1 MDATISTQRQAS
13 LEELVEQ
20 VQRAAL
26 ARTPLAIRGGNTKL
40 WYGHRVEGEPL
51 DVRGYAGIVD
61 YEPSELVITARAGT
75 PLAEIAA
82 ALAEHEQMLAF
93 EPPLSSL
100 ALMGP
105 HPGPLPLGE
114 GRGRDGEFAEH
125 APRPS
130 SGSGL
135 QAGTRTASEGI
146 AAVGQATLGGCVA
159 TGLSGP
165 RRQASGAVRD
175 FMLGAKLID
184 GRGQVLSFG
193 GQVMKNVAGYDV
205 SRALAGSLGTLG
217 VIAEVSLKVLP
228 RPAGSTTLAFSMGQE
243 KALTQFNEWAGMP
256 LAITAS
262 AWRASA
268 ASPRSG
274 TLRVRLEGSEA
285 ALQSGIRR
293 IGGLDV
299 DPDEATASWA
309 GIREQTDAFFE
320 ERPADAPLWRLS
332 LPSTAAPLDPKAL
345 GFADQLIEWGG
356 ALRWIATRADADT
369 VREAAAAAGG
379 HATLYRASDPLKE
392 RHGVFQPLA
401 PAIMAIHRRLKT
413 EFDPHGIFNRGR
425 MYRDL

>member
-1 MDATISTQRQAS
+1 MDATLSPQRHAA

-20 VQRAAL
+20 VQRAAF
-26 ARTPLAIRGGNTKL
+26 AKTPLAIRGGNTKL
-40 WYGHRVEGEPL
+40 WYGHRIEGEPL

-61 YEPSELVITARAGT
+61 YEPTELVITARAGT
-75 PLAEIAA
+75 PLAEIEA
-82 ALAEHEQMLAF
+82 ALAEHDQMLAF
-93 EPPLSSL
+93 EPMLSSSS
-100 ALMGP
+100 
-105 HPGPLPLGE
+105 
-114 GRGRDGEFAEH
+114 
-125 APRPS
+125 S
-130 SGSGL
+130 SGG
-135 QAGTRTASEGI
+135 
-146 AAVGQATLGGCVA
+146 ATLGGCVA

-165 RRQASGAVRD
+165 RRQAAGAVRD